1 MTSIC
6 VHLYAHIWM
15 GRAVQHWI
23 SLLQSFLK
31 YNHIFMITHPEKLT
45 RTEGFLQVS
54 KASEESS
61 TRRSSKGHLVWVHVL
76 FWQCLNL
83 RELDKHDKP
92 HPSDT
97 SGRTNADKNLCS
109 FNIECSDTRKYVLY
123 VHSEPVCSGVLGAWC
138 SSSCLPRQK
147 LYKQR
152 LSHM

>member
-1 MTSIC
+1 MYTYEWGEQCNIESHFSKASWNTI
-6 VHLYAHIWM
+6 I
-15 GRAVQHWI
+15 
-23 SLLQSFLK
+23 FLWSPIQK
-31 YNHIFMITHPEKLT
+31 NSVK
-45 RTEGFLQVS
+45 VS

-83 RELDKHDKP
+83 RELDKDDKP